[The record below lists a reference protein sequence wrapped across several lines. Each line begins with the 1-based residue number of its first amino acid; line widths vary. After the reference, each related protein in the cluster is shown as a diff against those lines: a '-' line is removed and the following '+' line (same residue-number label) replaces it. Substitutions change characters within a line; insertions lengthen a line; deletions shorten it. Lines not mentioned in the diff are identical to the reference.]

1 MQLSLKFVTG
11 LLLATSAVFA
21 AQDDIE
27 VNLHRRNSFI
37 TAGNQLNVEAF
48 AKHLLNV
55 NNKYK
60 AALENFKRNTG
71 HDHPLLSILLNGIK
85 RNNGGQGSLPLT
97 DVQSEL
103 LWSGD
108 VTFGGQTFGMDF
120 DTGSSDSLAN
130 PGAYNPRK
138 SSTSKNTW
146 SSFSA
151 AYGDGTQARGL
162 VYTDDFEIA
171 GLKAKNV
178 AIGHSFTKFIEDQEP
193 AQGIAG
199 MAFPSIQTFPKQY
212 KPFFES
218 LKEQKAVKS
227 GVFQFT
233 LKAGKG
239 STLTLGGIDSSK
251 YKGKV
256 TYVDV
261 DPSQGFWITDA
272 KVNGHGIKAIID
284 SGSTIITGP
293 TSQVRSVVQNI
304 KGMNAFNQDGTLMY
318 TYDCNSTPNV
328 TISIGG
334 TPFKLG
340 KNQLSYGRAN
350 GQCVL
355 PIAGQDGLPLNAWIV
370 GDTFFQ
376 SVSVIFDTDKNRMGL
391 ATQA

>member
-11 LLLATSAVFA
+11 LLLASSAAFA

-27 VNLHRRNSFI
+27 VNLHRRNLFI
-37 TAGNQLNVEAF
+37 NAGNQLNVDAF
-48 AKHLLNV
+48 TKHLVKV

-60 AALENFKRNTG
+60 GALENFKRNMG
-71 HDHPLLSILLNGIK
+71 HDHPLLSILLNSIK
-85 RNNGGQGSLPLT
+85 RDGQGSLSLT
-97 DVQSEL
+97 DVQDEL

-120 DTGSSDSLAN
+120 DTGSADSLAN
-130 PGAYNPRK
+130 PGAYNPKK
-138 SSTSKNTW
+138 SSTAKNTW
-146 SSFSA
+146 STFSA
-151 AYGDGTQARGL
+151 SYGDGTQARGL
-162 VYTDDFEIA
+162 VYTDNFEIA
-171 GLKAKNV
+171 GLKAKDV

-199 MAFPSIQTFPKQY
+199 MAFPSIQTFPKKY

-233 LKAGKG
+233 LKAGQG

-251 YKGKV
+251 YKGDI

-261 DPSQGFWITDA
+261 DPSQGFWLTDA
-272 KVNGHGIKAIID
+272 KVNGQSIKAIID
-284 SGSTIITGP
+284 SGSTVITGP
-293 TSQVRSVVQNI
+293 TAQVRSIVQKIN
-304 KGMNAFNQDGTLMY
+304 GMSAFNQDGTLMY
-318 TYDCNSTPNV
+318 TYDCNATPNV
-328 TISIGG
+328 TISVGG
-334 TPFKLG
+334 TGFKLS
-340 KNQLSYGRAN
+340 KSQLSFGRTN

-355 PIAGQDGLPLNAWIV
+355 PIVGQDGLPMNAWIV

-376 SVSVIFDTDKNRMGL
+376 SVSIIFDTDKNRMGF